1 MLQVKNPHLLLM
13 LVLPLP
19 RADKAGFHHLYYL
32 VTPPKHT
39 VPIACRFHQP
49 VHIFCQWHRLGRH
62 YLLSSL
68 PPRSMLLPG
77 QRRVGLRRLHSTPHT
92 ISVVDRIIYHQQY
105 DTQVPTTSRM
115 VFASVVITPLI
126 VLIPAY
132 LPPSLS
138 SRRPSQAV
146 GQEEHDH
153 RRTTPHP
160 TLNLSKYPIG
170 Q

>member
-1 MLQVKNPHLLLM
+1 MIDGV
-13 LVLPLP
+13 
-19 RADKAGFHHLYYL
+19 L
-32 VTPPKHT
+32 VTPPKTQSHS
-39 VPIACRFHQP
+39 PLSSLCRGPIIACRFHQP
-49 VHIFCQWHRLGRH
+49 VRHIFCQWHRLGRH

-115 VFASVVITPLI
+115 VFASVVITPLT

-138 SRRPSQAV
+138 SRHPSQAV

-153 RRTTPHP
+153 RRTILLP